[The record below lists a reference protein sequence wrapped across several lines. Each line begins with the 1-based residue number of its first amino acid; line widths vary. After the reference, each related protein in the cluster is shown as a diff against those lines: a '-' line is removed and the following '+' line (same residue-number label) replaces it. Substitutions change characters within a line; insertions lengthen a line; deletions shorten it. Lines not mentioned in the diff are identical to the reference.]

1 MTSAHILVV
10 DDDPRLL
17 RLIKRFLD
25 ENGFRVTTAADAE
38 EARRFLKMV
47 QPDAMIVDIMMP
59 GEDGI
64 SLTRNLR
71 GDGCSWPIIALTAR
85 GEPEER
91 VNGLEAGADDY
102 LAKPFEPREL
112 VLRLQGHLR
121 RATGQVP
128 HLGTRLI
135 RIGTLEFDAHRGL
148 LNGNGGTV
156 HLTGRDVALLQ
167 LFCSRPGAVLSRE
180 VIAHALALE
189 DVSERSVDV
198 QVTRLRKRIEPDP
211 KEPRYLQTVRGR
223 GYVFKP

>member
-1 MTSAHILVV
+1 MKSAHILVV

-17 RLIKRFLD
+17 KLIKRFLD
-25 ENGFRVTTAADAE
+25 ENGFRVTTAANAA
-38 EARRFLKMV
+38 EARHFLKMV
-47 QPDAMIVDIMMP
+47 QPDAMIVDVMMP

-64 SLTRNLR
+64 SLTRALR
-71 GDGCSWPIIALTAR
+71 DEGCTWPIVALTAR

-91 VNGLEAGADDY
+91 VGGLEAGADDY
-102 LAKPFEPREL
+102 MAKPFEPREL

-128 HLGTRLI
+128 HCGTRLI

-148 LNGNGGTV
+148 LNSGDGTI

-167 LFCSRPGAVLSRE
+167 LFCARPGAILSRE
-180 VIAHALALE
+180 VIAGALALE

-211 KEPRYLQTVRGR
+211 REPRHLQTVRGR
-223 GYVFKP
+223 GYVFRP